1 MMHTSFIKKAT
12 VFGLALAS
20 TSLFAEAT
28 YSPHKYQQNDWFA
41 EFGGNTAMYVN
52 PAGISETD
60 QFELSFGFFSSISG
74 EASQEYV
81 SFTYPIDY
89 KHTWG
94 FSFFENGASID
105 GGQDYVENAFMLGYA
120 YNLIQCIA
128 LGIDISVLQ
137 INQFDEN
144 KHISLGADVGL
155 NWNPIANSKFGYLLV
170 GVALQNVVQ
179 PGISTEE
186 GSSSYS
192 FVAPGFFGGD
202 RDDAYNIPS
211 NLNFSLFYRGLNR
224 ALEAKVEL
232 SLIDV
237 FHSDKEGGDGMN
249 LEESFTV
256 TYFLSPHLGV
266 RLRFTKEGYPVAGAT
281 VNVKDVSLFRY
292 LALDLEM
299 SHDDLYA
306 KKNRGFIWAVKLTS
320 RFGDTR
326 EEKIGEERY
335 RRLKIEPENDY
346 RAAMRL
352 YLNRQFLEAAY
363 AFGKVQTK
371 YPAFHLVDQAAFYKA
386 KSFENLR
393 MHKAAKAVY
402 EDAIKRYPQSDQR
415 AKYHFQ
421 LMNIDYKEGKYI
433 DAMAKYQ
440 NIAQKFGE
448 SDVKADAD
456 YVAGQIK
463 FEQGLYQEAVDLLAA
478 ILPGNAN
485 YFYARYTMGIAY
497 SRMGKWDEAENCFR
511 DITEQPVSNQSE
523 RDLQDAA
530 KVKLGHIYFSGEKPD
545 IAQAAQMY
553 GQVQAGSPVY
563 DEAMLGIAW
572 SFLKVNKPNEAMKP
586 AQWIISNLPESFLVS
601 EAYLVIGYCHFMKKD
616 YNNAAKA
623 LEQAEKRT
631 EQPVVTVAARD
642 SARQAYD
649 AMQDEFDSVQVK
661 ALDLA
666 RQLPTPRVEKKR
678 EALRPSFDKANK
690 TIEDYAAFTQKSIQ
704 SDRFESNRKR
714 ILDDAGF
721 TLATVKT
728 KMSQGGASSEAAQEL
743 ESLEDDLEMGG
754 DDMGG
759 SSDAGSSSEAPAPA
773 GGDESAGGSSDELGD
788 DLGDDF

>member
-1 MMHTSFIKKAT
+1 MHTSFIKKAA

-41 EFGGNTAMYVN
+41 EFGGNTSMYVN
-52 PAGISETD
+52 PAGISETE
-60 QFELSFGFFSSISG
+60 QLEFSAAFFSSISG

-81 SFTYPIDY
+81 SLTFPMDY
-89 KHTWG
+89 KHTLG

-105 GGQDYVENAFMLGYA
+105 DGPSYGEYAFMFGYA
-120 YNLIQCIA
+120 YNLMQFLA
-128 LGIDISVLQ
+128 LGVDISVLY
-137 INQFDEN
+137 INQFDEV
-144 KHISLGADVGL
+144 KQLTLGADVGVR
-155 NWNPIANSKFGYLLV
+155 WNPLASSKYGYLLV
-170 GVALQNVVQ
+170 GVALQNALQ
-179 PGISTEE
+179 PAVSTSAEE
-186 GSSSYS
+186 DGMK
-192 FVAPGFFGGD
+192 FVLFTED
-202 RDDAYNIPS
+202 EAYKIPS
-211 NLNFSLFYRGLNR
+211 NLNISFFYRGLNR

-232 SLIDV
+232 SIIDV
-237 FHSDKEGGDGMN
+237 MHESSEGGDGMN
-249 LEESFTV
+249 LEQSFTL
-256 TYFLSPHLGV
+256 TYYLSPHLGV
-266 RLRFTKEGYPVAGAT
+266 RARFTKECYPVVGAT
-281 VNVKDVSLFRY
+281 VNVKDVSIFRY

-299 SHDDLYA
+299 SHDDLWE

-421 LMNIDYKEGKYI
+421 LMNIDYKEGKYTE
-433 DAMAKYQ
+433 AMAKYQ

-463 FEQGLYQEAVDLLAA
+463 FEQGLCQEAVDLLAA

-616 YNNAAKA
+616 YSNAAKA

-728 KMSQGGASSEAAQEL
+728 KMSQGSASSEAAQEL
-743 ESLEDDLEMGG
+743 ESLEDDLDVGG

>member
-1 MMHTSFIKKAT
+1 MLRTSFIKTSAL
-12 VFGLALAS
+12 GLAVAS

-28 YSPHKYQQNDWFA
+28 YTPNKYQQNDWFA

-60 QFELSFGFFSSISG
+60 QLEFSAAFFSTISG

-81 SFTYPIDY
+81 SLTYPIDY
-89 KHTWG
+89 KHTLG
-94 FSFFENGASID
+94 FSLFENGASIE
-105 GGQDYVENAFMLGYA
+105 GGESYGEIAAQFGYA
-120 YNLIQCIA
+120 YRLFHLLSLGVNL
-128 LGIDISVLQ
+128 DVLY
-137 INQFDEN
+137 INQFDEL
-144 KHISLGADVGL
+144 KQLTVGADVGL
-155 NWNPIANSKFGYLLV
+155 SWNPLASSKYGYLLI
-170 GVALQNVVQ
+170 GVAVQNLLAPAVSEAD
-179 PGISTEE
+179 GD
-186 GSSSYS
+186 GSFK
-192 FVAPGFFGGD
+192 FVLMGAA
-202 RDDAYNIPS
+202 DAYKIPT
-211 NLNFSLFYRGLNR
+211 NLNVSFFYRGFNR
-224 ALEAKVEL
+224 LLEMKAEF
-232 SLIDV
+232 SLIDII
-237 FHSDKEGGDGMN
+237 HDSDEGGKGAN
-249 LEESFTV
+249 LEMSFTL
-256 TYFLSPHLGV
+256 TYYLSSHLGV
-266 RLRFTKEGYPVAGAT
+266 RARFTKEGYPVIGAT
-281 VNVKDVSLFRY
+281 VNVKDVSIFRY

-299 SHDDLYA
+299 SHDDLWA
-306 KKNRGFIWAVKLTS
+306 KKNRGFVWAVKLTS

-393 MHKAAKAVY
+393 MHKAAKSVY

-421 LMNIDYKEGKYI
+421 LMNIDYKEGKYTE
-433 DAMAKYQ
+433 AMTKYQ

-463 FEQGLYQEAVDLLAA
+463 FEQGLYQECVDLLAS

-485 YFYARYTMGIAY
+485 YFYARYTMGIAN
-497 SRMGKWDEAENCFR
+497 SRMGKFDEAENCFR

-530 KVKLGHIYFSGEKPD
+530 RVKLGHLFFSGEKPD
-545 IAQAAQMY
+545 IAAAAQMY
-553 GQVQAGSPVY
+553 GQVQKESPVF

-572 SFLKVNKPNEAMKP
+572 SFLKVNKPDEAIKP
-586 AQWIISNLPESFLVS
+586 AKWIISNLPESFLVS
-601 EAYLVIGYCHFMKKD
+601 EAYLVIGYCHFMKKNYQD
-616 YNNAAKA
+616 A
-623 LEQAEKRT
+623 LEALTQAEKRT
-631 EQPVVTVAARD
+631 EQPIVSVAARD

-649 AMQDEFDSVQVK
+649 AMQSQFDSVQVL

-666 RQLPTPRVEKKR
+666 RQLPTPRVESKR
-678 EALRPSFDKANK
+678 EALRPTFNKANQA
-690 TIEDYAAFTQKSIQ
+690 IEDYASFMQRSIQ

-721 TLATVKT
+721 TKATLLS
-728 KMSQGGASSEAAQEL
+728 KMGGAGGGTSKNSGASEMP
-743 ESLEDDLEMGG
+743 SLEDDL
-754 DDMGG
+754 
-759 SSDAGSSSEAPAPA
+759 
-773 GGDESAGGSSDELGD
+773 
-788 DLGDDF
+788 

>member
-1 MMHTSFIKKAT
+1 MMHTSFIKKAA

-41 EFGGNTAMYVN
+41 EFGGNTSMYVN
-52 PAGISETD
+52 PAGISETE
-60 QFELSFGFFSSISG
+60 QLEFSAAFFSSISG

-81 SFTYPIDY
+81 SLTFPMDY
-89 KHTWG
+89 KHTLG

-105 GGQDYVENAFMLGYA
+105 DGPSYGEYAFMFGYA
-120 YNLIQCIA
+120 YNLMQFLA
-128 LGIDISVLQ
+128 LGVDISVLY
-137 INQFDEN
+137 INQFDEV
-144 KHISLGADVGL
+144 KQLTLGADVGVS
-155 NWNPIANSKFGYLLV
+155 WNPLASSKYGYLLV
-170 GVALQNVVQ
+170 GVALQNALQ
-179 PGISTEE
+179 PAVSTSAEE
-186 GSSSYS
+186 DGMK
-192 FVAPGFFGGD
+192 FVLFTED
-202 RDDAYNIPS
+202 EAYKIPS
-211 NLNFSLFYRGLNR
+211 NLNISFFYRGLNR

-232 SLIDV
+232 SIIDV
-237 FHSDKEGGDGMN
+237 MHESSEGGDGMN
-249 LEESFTV
+249 LEQSFTL
-256 TYFLSPHLGV
+256 TYYLSPHLGV
-266 RLRFTKEGYPVAGAT
+266 RARFTKECYPVVGAT
-281 VNVKDVSLFRY
+281 VNVKDVSIFRY

-299 SHDDLYA
+299 SHDDLWE

-421 LMNIDYKEGKYI
+421 LMNIDYKEGKYTE
-433 DAMAKYQ
+433 AMAKYQ

-463 FEQGLYQEAVDLLAA
+463 FEQGLYQESVDLLAA

-497 SRMGKWDEAENCFR
+497 SRMGKFDEAENCFR

-530 KVKLGHIYFSGEKPD
+530 RVKLGHIYFSGEKPD
-545 IAQAAQMY
+545 IAAAAQMY
-553 GQVQAGSPVY
+553 GQVEAGSPVY

-572 SFLKVNKPNEAMKP
+572 SFLKVNKPDEAMKP
-586 AQWIISNLPESFLVS
+586 AQWIIKNLPESFLVS

-616 YNNAAKA
+616 YNGAAKA

-649 AMQDEFDSVQVK
+649 AMQDEFDSVQVQ

-666 RQLPTPRVEKKR
+666 RQLPTPRVESKR
-678 EALRPSFDKANK
+678 EALRPSFDKANQS
-690 TIEDYAAFTQKSIQ
+690 IEDYAAFTQKSIQ

-714 ILDDAGF
+714 ILEDAGF

-728 KMSQGGASSEAAQEL
+728 KMSQGAASTEAAQEL
-743 ESLEDDLEMGG
+743 EELEDLE
-754 DDMGG
+754 
-759 SSDAGSSSEAPAPA
+759 
-773 GGDESAGGSSDELGD
+773 
-788 DLGDDF
+788 

>member
-1 MMHTSFIKKAT
+1 MHTSFIKTSVLGLT
-12 VFGLALAS
+12 VAAS
-20 TSLFAEAT
+20 SLFADAT

-52 PAGISETD
+52 PASIAETE
-60 QFELSFGFFSSISG
+60 QLEFSAAFFSSISG

-81 SFTYPIDY
+81 SLTFPMDY
-89 KHTWG
+89 KHTLG

-105 GGQDYVENAFMLGYA
+105 GGKSYGEYAFMFGYA
-120 YNLIQCIA
+120 YNLFQLIS
-128 LGIDISVLQ
+128 LGVDISVLY
-137 INQFDEN
+137 INQFDDV
-144 KHISLGADVGL
+144 KQVTFGSDIGIS
-155 NWNPIANSKFGYLLV
+155 WNPLASSKLGYLLV
-170 GVALQNVVQ
+170 GVALQNVLQ
-179 PGISTEE
+179 PAIATS
-186 GSSSYS
+186 
-192 FVAPGFFGGD
+192 
-202 RDDAYNIPS
+202 DDAPAVVLFTESEAYKIPA

-224 ALEAKVEL
+224 SLEAKIEA
-232 SLIDV
+232 SFIDIM
-237 FHSDKEGGDGMN
+237 HDDEEGGEGFN
-249 LEESFTV
+249 LETSFTL
-256 TYFLSPHLGV
+256 TYYLSPHLGV
-266 RLRFTKEGYPVAGAT
+266 RGRFTKEGYFVAGAT
-281 VNVKDVSLFRY
+281 VNVKDVSIFRY
-292 LALDLEM
+292 LQLDLEM

-306 KKNRGFIWAVKLTS
+306 KKNRGFIWAVKITS

-393 MHKAAKAVY
+393 MHKAAKSVY
-402 EDAIKRYPQSDQR
+402 EDAIKRYPQSDQK

-421 LMNIDYKEGKYI
+421 LMNIDYKEGKYTE
-433 DAMAKYQ
+433 AMSKYQ

-463 FEQGLYQEAVDLLAA
+463 FEQGLYQESVDLLAA

-497 SRMGKWDEAENCFR
+497 SRLGKFEEAENCFR
-511 DITEQPVSNQSE
+511 DITEQQYSNQSE
-523 RDLQDAA
+523 QDLQDAA
-530 KVKLGHIYFSGEKPD
+530 RVKLGHLYFSGEKAD
-545 IAQAAQMY
+545 IAAAAQMY

-572 SFLKVNKPNEAMKP
+572 SFLKVNKPDEAMKP

-601 EAYLVIGYCHFMKKD
+601 EAYLVQGYCYFMKKD
-616 YNNAAKA
+616 YQNAAKS
-623 LEQAEKRT
+623 LEQAEAKT
-631 EQPVVTVAARD
+631 EKPAVSVAARD

-649 AMQDEFDSVQVK
+649 AMQSEFDSVQVQ

-666 RQLPTPRVEKKR
+666 RQLPTPRVESKR
-678 EALRPSFDKANK
+678 EALRPTFDKANQA
-690 TIEDYAAFTQKSIQ
+690 IEDYAAFTQRAIQ

-714 ILDDAGF
+714 ILEDAGF

-728 KMSQGGASSEAAQEL
+728 KMGQGSTSSEAAQEL
-743 ESLEDDLEMGG
+743 EELEDLE
-754 DDMGG
+754 
-759 SSDAGSSSEAPAPA
+759 
-773 GGDESAGGSSDELGD
+773 
-788 DLGDDF
+788 

>member
-1 MMHTSFIKKAT
+1 MHTSFIKKAT

>member
-1 MMHTSFIKKAT
+1 MHTSFIKTSVLGLT
-12 VFGLALAS
+12 VAAS
-20 TSLFAEAT
+20 SLFADAT

-52 PAGISETD
+52 PASIAETE
-60 QFELSFGFFSSISG
+60 QLEFSAAFFSSNSG

-81 SFTYPIDY
+81 SLTFPMDY
-89 KHTWG
+89 KHTLG

-105 GGQDYVENAFMLGYA
+105 GGKSYGEYAFMFGYA
-120 YNLIQCIA
+120 YNLFQLIS
-128 LGIDISVLQ
+128 LGVDISVLY
-137 INQFDEN
+137 INQFDDV
-144 KHISLGADVGL
+144 KQVTFGSDIGIS
-155 NWNPIANSKFGYLLV
+155 WNPLASSKLGYLLV
-170 GVALQNVVQ
+170 GVALQNVLQ
-179 PGISTEE
+179 PAIATS
-186 GSSSYS
+186 
-192 FVAPGFFGGD
+192 
-202 RDDAYNIPS
+202 DDAPAVVLFTESEAYKIPA

-224 ALEAKVEL
+224 SLEAKIEA
-232 SLIDV
+232 SFIDIM
-237 FHSDKEGGDGMN
+237 HDDEEGGEGFN
-249 LEESFTV
+249 LETSFTL
-256 TYFLSPHLGV
+256 TYYLSPHLGV
-266 RLRFTKEGYPVAGAT
+266 RGRFTKEGYFVAGAT
-281 VNVKDVSLFRY
+281 VNVKDVSIFRY
-292 LALDLEM
+292 LQLDLEM

-306 KKNRGFIWAVKLTS
+306 KKNRGFIWAVKITS

-393 MHKAAKAVY
+393 MHKAAKSVY
-402 EDAIKRYPQSDQR
+402 EDAIKRYPQSDQK

-421 LMNIDYKEGKYI
+421 LMNIDYKEGKYTE
-433 DAMAKYQ
+433 AMSKYQ

-463 FEQGLYQEAVDLLAA
+463 FEQGLYQESVDLLAA

-497 SRMGKWDEAENCFR
+497 SRLGKFEEAENCFR
-511 DITEQPVSNQSE
+511 DITEQQYSNQSE
-523 RDLQDAA
+523 QDLQDAA
-530 KVKLGHIYFSGEKPD
+530 RVKLGHLYFSGEKAD
-545 IAQAAQMY
+545 IAAAAQMY
-553 GQVQAGSPVY
+553 GQVQPGSPVY

-572 SFLKVNKPNEAMKP
+572 SFLKVNKPDEAMKP
-586 AQWIISNLPESFLVS
+586 AKWIISNLPESFLVS
-601 EAYLVIGYCHFMKKD
+601 EAYLVQGYCYFMKKD
-616 YNNAAKA
+616 YQNAAKS
-623 LEQAEKRT
+623 LEQAEAKT
-631 EQPVVTVAARD
+631 EKPAVSVAARD

-649 AMQDEFDSVQVK
+649 AMQSEFDSVQVQ

-666 RQLPTPRVEKKR
+666 RQLPTPRVESKR
-678 EALRPSFDKANK
+678 EALRPTFDKANQA
-690 TIEDYAAFTQKSIQ
+690 IEDYAAFTQRAIQ

-714 ILDDAGF
+714 ILEDAGF

-728 KMSQGGASSEAAQEL
+728 KMGQGSTSSEAAQEL
-743 ESLEDDLEMGG
+743 EELEDLE
-754 DDMGG
+754 
-759 SSDAGSSSEAPAPA
+759 
-773 GGDESAGGSSDELGD
+773 
-788 DLGDDF
+788 

>member
-1 MMHTSFIKKAT
+1 MLRTSFIKTSAL
-12 VFGLALAS
+12 GLAVAS

-28 YSPHKYQQNDWFA
+28 YTPNKYQQNDWFA
-41 EFGGNTAMYVN
+41 EFGGNTSMYVN

-60 QFELSFGFFSSISG
+60 QLEFSAAFFSTISG

-81 SFTYPIDY
+81 SLTYPIDY
-89 KHTWG
+89 KHTLG
-94 FSFFENGASID
+94 FSLFENGASIE
-105 GGQDYVENAFMLGYA
+105 GGESYSEIATLIGYS
-120 YNLIQCIA
+120 YRLMHFLS
-128 LGIDISVLQ
+128 LGIDLSVLY
-137 INQFDEN
+137 INQFDEL
-144 KHISLGADVGL
+144 KQLTVGADVGL
-155 NWNPIANSKFGYLLV
+155 SWNPLASSKYGYLLI
-170 GVALQNVVQ
+170 GVAVQNLLA
-179 PGISTEE
+179 PAISEADGD
-186 GSSSYS
+186 GSFK
-192 FVAPGFFGGD
+192 FVFMGAN
-202 RDDAYNIPS
+202 DAYKIPT
-211 NLNFSLFYRGLNR
+211 NLNLSLFYRGFNR
-224 ALEAKVEL
+224 LLEFKAEL
-232 SLIDV
+232 SVIDLIHD
-237 FHSDKEGGDGMN
+237 SDEGGKGAN
-249 LEESFTV
+249 LEMSFSL
-256 TYFLSPHLGV
+256 TYYLSSHLGV
-266 RLRFTKEGYPVAGAT
+266 RGRFTKEGYPVIGAT
-281 VNVKDVSLFRY
+281 VNVKDVSIFRY

-299 SHDDLYA
+299 SHDDLWA
-306 KKNRGFIWAVKLTS
+306 KKNRGFVWAVKLTS

-393 MHKAAKAVY
+393 MHKAAKSVY

-421 LMNIDYKEGKYI
+421 LMNIDYKEGKYTE
-433 DAMAKYQ
+433 AMAKYQ

-463 FEQGLYQEAVDLLAA
+463 FEQGLYQEAVDLLAS

-485 YFYARYTMGIAY
+485 YFYARYTMGIAN
-497 SRMGKWDEAENCFR
+497 SRMSKFDEAENCFR

-530 KVKLGHIYFSGEKPD
+530 RVKLGHLFFSGDKPD
-545 IAQAAQMY
+545 IAAAAQMY
-553 GQVQAGSPVY
+553 GQVQKDSPVY

-572 SFLKVNKPNEAMKP
+572 SFLKVNKPDQAIKP

-601 EAYLVIGYCHFMKKD
+601 EAYLVIGYCYFMKKD
-616 YNNAAKA
+616 YQNA
-623 LEQAEKRT
+623 LEALTQAETRT
-631 EQPVVTVAARD
+631 EKPIVSVAARD

-649 AMQDEFDSVQVK
+649 SMQGQFDSVQVI

-666 RQLPTPRVEKKR
+666 RQLPTPRVESKR
-678 EALRPSFDKANK
+678 EALRPTFNKANQA
-690 TIEDYAAFTQKSIQ
+690 IEDYAKFIQKSIQ
-704 SDRFESNRKR
+704 SDRFEANRKR
-714 ILDDAGF
+714 ILEDAGF
-721 TLATVKT
+721 TKATLLS
-728 KMSQGGASSEAAQEL
+728 KMGGAGGGQKPDL
-743 ESLEDDLEMGG
+743 PDTGLEDDL
-754 DDMGG
+754 
-759 SSDAGSSSEAPAPA
+759 
-773 GGDESAGGSSDELGD
+773 
-788 DLGDDF
+788 

>member
-1 MMHTSFIKKAT
+1 MHTSFIKTSVLGLT
-12 VFGLALAS
+12 VAAS
-20 TSLFAEAT
+20 SLFADAT

-52 PAGISETD
+52 PASIAETD
-60 QFELSFGFFSSISG
+60 QLEFSAAFFSSISG

-81 SFTYPIDY
+81 SLTFPMDY
-89 KHTWG
+89 KHTLG

-105 GGQDYVENAFMLGYA
+105 GGKSYGEYAFLFGYA
-120 YNLIQCIA
+120 YNLFQLVS
-128 LGIDISVLQ
+128 LGVDISVLY
-137 INQFDEN
+137 INQFDDV
-144 KHISLGADVGL
+144 KQVTFGSDIGIS
-155 NWNPIANSKFGYLLV
+155 WNPLASSKLGYLLV
-170 GVALQNVVQ
+170 GVALQNVLQ
-179 PGISTEE
+179 PA
-186 GSSSYS
+186 
-192 FVAPGFFGGD
+192 VATS
-202 RDDAYNIPS
+202 DDAPVVVLFTESEAYKIPA

-224 ALEAKVEL
+224 SLEAKIEA
-232 SLIDV
+232 SLIDIM
-237 FHSDKEGGDGMN
+237 HDDAEGGEGFN
-249 LEESFTV
+249 LETSFTL
-256 TYFLSPHLGV
+256 TYYLSPHLGV
-266 RLRFTKEGYPVAGAT
+266 RGRFTKEGYFVAGAT
-281 VNVKDVSLFRY
+281 VNVKDVSIFRY
-292 LALDLEM
+292 LQLDLEM

-306 KKNRGFIWAVKLTS
+306 KKNRGFIWAVKITS

-402 EDAIKRYPQSDQR
+402 EDAIKRYPQSDQK

-421 LMNIDYKEGKYI
+421 LMNIDYKEGKYTE
-433 DAMAKYQ
+433 AMSKYQ

-463 FEQGLYQEAVDLLAA
+463 FEQGLYQESVDLLAA

-497 SRMGKWDEAENCFR
+497 SRLGKFEEAENCFR
-511 DITEQPVSNQSE
+511 DITEQQYSNQSE
-523 RDLQDAA
+523 QDLQDAA
-530 KVKLGHIYFSGEKPD
+530 RVKLGHLYFSGEKAD
-545 IAQAAQMY
+545 IAAAAQMY
-553 GQVQAGSPVY
+553 GQVQPGSPVY

-572 SFLKVNKPNEAMKP
+572 SFLKVNKPDDAMKP
-586 AQWIISNLPESFLVS
+586 AKWIISNLPESFLVS
-601 EAYLVIGYCHFMKKD
+601 EAYLVQGYCYFMKKD
-616 YNNAAKA
+616 YKNAAA
-623 LEQAEKRT
+623 SLEQAEKKT
-631 EQPVVTVAARD
+631 EKPAVSVAARD

-649 AMQDEFDSVQVK
+649 AMQDEFDSVQIK

-666 RQLPTPRVEKKR
+666 RQLPTPRVESKR
-678 EALRPSFDKANK
+678 EALRPTFDKANQA
-690 TIEDYAAFTQKSIQ
+690 IEDYAAFTQRAIQ

-714 ILDDAGF
+714 ILEDAGF

-728 KMSQGGASSEAAQEL
+728 KMGQGAASSEAAQEL
-743 ESLEDDLEMGG
+743 DDLE
-754 DDMGG
+754 
-759 SSDAGSSSEAPAPA
+759 
-773 GGDESAGGSSDELGD
+773 
-788 DLGDDF
+788 DLE

>member
-1 MMHTSFIKKAT
+1 MLRTSFIKTSAL
-12 VFGLALAS
+12 GLAVAS

-28 YSPHKYQQNDWFA
+28 YTPNKYQQNDWFA

-60 QFELSFGFFSSISG
+60 QLEFSAAFFSTISG

-81 SFTYPIDY
+81 SLTYPIDY
-89 KHTWG
+89 KHTLG
-94 FSFFENGASID
+94 FSLFENGASIE
-105 GGQDYVENAFMLGYA
+105 GGESYGEIAAQFGYA
-120 YNLIQCIA
+120 YRLFHLLSLGVNL
-128 LGIDISVLQ
+128 DVLY
-137 INQFDEN
+137 INQFDEL
-144 KHISLGADVGL
+144 KQLTVGADVGL
-155 NWNPIANSKFGYLLV
+155 SWNPLASSKYGYLLI
-170 GVALQNVVQ
+170 GVAVQNLLAPAVSEAD
-179 PGISTEE
+179 GD
-186 GSSSYS
+186 GSFK
-192 FVAPGFFGGD
+192 FVLMGAA
-202 RDDAYNIPS
+202 DAYKIPT
-211 NLNFSLFYRGLNR
+211 NLNVSLFYRGFNR
-224 ALEAKVEL
+224 LLEMKAEF
-232 SLIDV
+232 SLIDII
-237 FHSDKEGGDGMN
+237 HDSDEGGKGAN
-249 LEESFTV
+249 LEMSFTL
-256 TYFLSPHLGV
+256 TYYLSSHLGV
-266 RLRFTKEGYPVAGAT
+266 RARFTKEGYPVIGAT
-281 VNVKDVSLFRY
+281 VNVKDVSIFRY

-299 SHDDLYA
+299 SHDDLWA
-306 KKNRGFIWAVKLTS
+306 KKNRGFVWAVKLTS

-393 MHKAAKAVY
+393 MHKAAKSVY

-421 LMNIDYKEGKYI
+421 LMNIDYKEGKYTE
-433 DAMAKYQ
+433 AMTKYQ

-463 FEQGLYQEAVDLLAA
+463 FEQGLYQECVDLLAS

-485 YFYARYTMGIAY
+485 YFYARYTMGIAN
-497 SRMGKWDEAENCFR
+497 SRMGKFDEAENCFR

-530 KVKLGHIYFSGEKPD
+530 RVKLGHLFFSGEKPD
-545 IAQAAQMY
+545 IAAAAQMY
-553 GQVQAGSPVY
+553 GQVQKESPVF

-572 SFLKVNKPNEAMKP
+572 SFLKVNKPDEAIKP
-586 AQWIISNLPESFLVS
+586 AKWIIDNLPESFLVS
-601 EAYLVIGYCHFMKKD
+601 EAYLVIGYCHFMKKNYQD
-616 YNNAAKA
+616 A
-623 LEQAEKRT
+623 LEALTQAEKRT
-631 EQPVVTVAARD
+631 EQPIVSVAARD

-649 AMQDEFDSVQVK
+649 AMQSQFDSVQVI

-666 RQLPTPRVEKKR
+666 RQLPTPRVESKR
-678 EALRPSFDKANK
+678 EALRPTFNKANQA
-690 TIEDYAAFTQKSIQ
+690 IEDYASFMQRSIQ

-721 TLATVKT
+721 TKATLLS
-728 KMSQGGASSEAAQEL
+728 KMGGAGGGTSKNSGASEMP
-743 ESLEDDLEMGG
+743 SLEDDL
-754 DDMGG
+754 
-759 SSDAGSSSEAPAPA
+759 
-773 GGDESAGGSSDELGD
+773 
-788 DLGDDF
+788 

>member
-1 MMHTSFIKKAT
+1 MLRTSFIKT
-12 VFGLALAS
+12 SVFGLAVAS

-28 YSPHKYQQNDWFA
+28 YTPNKYQQNDWFA
-41 EFGGNTAMYVN
+41 EFGGNTSMYVN

-60 QFELSFGFFSSISG
+60 QLEFSAAFFSTISG

-81 SFTYPIDY
+81 SLTYPMDY
-89 KHTWG
+89 KHTLG
-94 FSFFENGASID
+94 FSLFENGASIE
-105 GGQDYVENAFMLGYA
+105 GGQSYSEIAAMFGYSYRLFHLLSLGVD
-120 YNLIQCIA
+120 L
-128 LGIDISVLQ
+128 SVLY
-137 INQFDEN
+137 INQFDEV
-144 KHISLGADVGL
+144 KQLTVGADVGFS
-155 NWNPIANSKFGYLLV
+155 WNPLASSKYGYLLI
-170 GVALQNVVQ
+170 GVAVQNLLAPAVSEAEATD
-179 PGISTEE
+179 GMK
-186 GSSSYS
+186 
-192 FVAPGFFGGD
+192 FVFMGAA
-202 RDDAYNIPS
+202 DAYQIPT
-211 NLNFSLFYRGLNR
+211 NLNVSLFYRGFNR
-224 ALEAKVEL
+224 LLEFKAEL
-232 SLIDV
+232 SVIDII
-237 FHSDKEGGDGMN
+237 HDSDEGGKGAN
-249 LEESFTV
+249 LEMSFSL
-256 TYFLSPHLGV
+256 TYYLSSHLGV
-266 RLRFTKEGYPVAGAT
+266 RARFTKEGYPVIGAT
-281 VNVKDVSLFRY
+281 VNVKDVSIFRY

-299 SHDDLYA
+299 SHDDLWA
-306 KKNRGFIWAVKLTS
+306 KKNRGFVWAVKLTS

-393 MHKAAKAVY
+393 MHKAAKSVY

-421 LMNIDYKEGKYI
+421 LMNIDYKEGKYTE
-433 DAMAKYQ
+433 AMNKYQ

-463 FEQGLYQEAVDLLAA
+463 FEQGLYQESVDLLAS

-485 YFYARYTMGIAY
+485 YFYARYTMGIAN
-497 SRMGKWDEAENCFR
+497 SRMGKFDEAENCFR

-530 KVKLGHIYFSGEKPD
+530 RVKLGHLFFSGDKPD
-545 IAQAAQMY
+545 IAAAAQMY
-553 GQVQAGSPVY
+553 GQVQKESPVF

-572 SFLKVNKPNEAMKP
+572 SFLKVNKPDEAIKP
-586 AQWIISNLPESFLVS
+586 AKWIISNLPESFLVS
-601 EAYLVIGYCHFMKKD
+601 EAYLVIGYCHFMKKNYQD
-616 YNNAAKA
+616 A
-623 LEQAEKRT
+623 LEALTQAEKRT
-631 EQPVVTVAARD
+631 EQPIVSVASRD

-649 AMQDEFDSVQVK
+649 AMQSQFDSVQVL

-666 RQLPTPRVEKKR
+666 RQLPTPRVESKR
-678 EALRPSFDKANK
+678 EALRPTFNKANQA
-690 TIEDYAAFTQKSIQ
+690 IEDYASFMQRSIQ

-721 TLATVKT
+721 TKATLLS
-728 KMSQGGASSEAAQEL
+728 KMGGAGGGASKSGASEMP
-743 ESLEDDLEMGG
+743 SLEDDL
-754 DDMGG
+754 
-759 SSDAGSSSEAPAPA
+759 
-773 GGDESAGGSSDELGD
+773 
-788 DLGDDF
+788 

>member
-1 MMHTSFIKKAT
+1 MLRTSFIKTSAL
-12 VFGLALAS
+12 GLAVAS

-28 YSPHKYQQNDWFA
+28 YTPNKYQQNDWFA

-60 QFELSFGFFSSISG
+60 QLEFSAAFFSTISG

-81 SFTYPIDY
+81 SLTYPIDY
-89 KHTWG
+89 KHTLG
-94 FSFFENGASID
+94 FSLFENGASIE
-105 GGQDYVENAFMLGYA
+105 GGESYGEIAAQFGYA
-120 YNLIQCIA
+120 YRLFHLLSLGVNL
-128 LGIDISVLQ
+128 DVLY
-137 INQFDEN
+137 INQFDEL
-144 KHISLGADVGL
+144 KQLTVGADVGL
-155 NWNPIANSKFGYLLV
+155 SWNPLASSKYGYLLI
-170 GVALQNVVQ
+170 GVAVQNLLAPAVSEAD
-179 PGISTEE
+179 GD
-186 GSSSYS
+186 GSFK
-192 FVAPGFFGGD
+192 FVLMGAA
-202 RDDAYNIPS
+202 DAYKIPT
-211 NLNFSLFYRGLNR
+211 NLNVSFFYRGFNR
-224 ALEAKVEL
+224 LLEMKAEF
-232 SLIDV
+232 SLIDII
-237 FHSDKEGGDGMN
+237 HDSNEGGKGAN
-249 LEESFTV
+249 LEMSFTL
-256 TYFLSPHLGV
+256 TYYLSSHLGV
-266 RLRFTKEGYPVAGAT
+266 RARFTKEGYPVIGAT
-281 VNVKDVSLFRY
+281 VNVKDVSIFRY

-299 SHDDLYA
+299 SHDDLWA
-306 KKNRGFIWAVKLTS
+306 KKNRGFVWAVKLTS

-393 MHKAAKAVY
+393 MHKAAKSVY

-421 LMNIDYKEGKYI
+421 LMNIDYKEGKYTE
-433 DAMAKYQ
+433 AMTKYQ

-463 FEQGLYQEAVDLLAA
+463 FEQGLYQECVDLLAS

-485 YFYARYTMGIAY
+485 YFYARYTMGIAN
-497 SRMGKWDEAENCFR
+497 SRMGKFDEAENCFR

-530 KVKLGHIYFSGEKPD
+530 RVKLGHLFFSGEKPD
-545 IAQAAQMY
+545 IAAAAQMY
-553 GQVQAGSPVY
+553 GQVQKESPVF

-572 SFLKVNKPNEAMKP
+572 SFLKVNKPDEAIKP
-586 AQWIISNLPESFLVS
+586 AKWIISNLPESFLVS
-601 EAYLVIGYCHFMKKD
+601 EAYLVIGYCHFMKKNYQD
-616 YNNAAKA
+616 A
-623 LEQAEKRT
+623 LEALTQAEKRT
-631 EQPVVTVAARD
+631 EQPIVSVAARD

-649 AMQDEFDSVQVK
+649 AMQSQFDSVQVI

-666 RQLPTPRVEKKR
+666 RQLPTPRVESKR
-678 EALRPSFDKANK
+678 EALRPTFNKANQA
-690 TIEDYAAFTQKSIQ
+690 IEDYASFMQRSIQ

-721 TLATVKT
+721 TKATLLS
-728 KMSQGGASSEAAQEL
+728 KMGGAGGGSSKNSGASEMP
-743 ESLEDDLEMGG
+743 SLEDDL
-754 DDMGG
+754 
-759 SSDAGSSSEAPAPA
+759 
-773 GGDESAGGSSDELGD
+773 
-788 DLGDDF
+788 

>member
-1 MMHTSFIKKAT
+1 MLRTSFIKTSAL
-12 VFGLALAS
+12 GLAVAS

-28 YSPHKYQQNDWFA
+28 YTPNKYQQNDWFA
-41 EFGGNTAMYVN
+41 EFGGNTSMYVN

-60 QFELSFGFFSSISG
+60 QLEFSAAFFSTISG

-81 SFTYPIDY
+81 SLTYPIDY

-94 FSFFENGASID
+94 FSLFENGASIE
-105 GGQDYVENAFMLGYA
+105 GGESYGEIAALFGYS
-120 YNLIQCIA
+120 YRLMHFLS
-128 LGIDISVLQ
+128 LGIDLSVLY
-137 INQFDEN
+137 INQFDEL
-144 KHISLGADVGL
+144 KQLTVGADVGFS
-155 NWNPIANSKFGYLLV
+155 WNPLASSKFGYLLI
-170 GVALQNVVQ
+170 GASLQNILAPAVSEAEGDGSFKFVFM
-179 PGISTEE
+179 TEKE
-186 GSSSYS
+186 
-192 FVAPGFFGGD
+192 
-202 RDDAYNIPS
+202 AYKIPT
-211 NLNFSLFYRGLNR
+211 NLNLSLFYRGFNR
-224 ALEAKVEL
+224 LLELKAEF
-232 SLIDV
+232 SIIDII
-237 FHSDKEGGDGMN
+237 HDADEGGKGAN
-249 LEESFTV
+249 LEMSFTL
-256 TYFLSPHLGV
+256 TYYLSSHLGV
-266 RLRFTKEGYPVAGAT
+266 RARFTKEGYPVIGAT
-281 VNVKDVSLFRY
+281 VNVKDVSIFRY

-299 SHDDLYA
+299 SHDDIYA
-306 KKNRGFIWAVKLTS
+306 KKNRGFVWAVKLTS

-393 MHKAAKAVY
+393 MHKAAKSVY

-421 LMNIDYKEGKYI
+421 LMNIDYKEGKYTE
-433 DAMAKYQ
+433 AMNKYQ
-440 NIAQKFGE
+440 SIAQKFGE

-463 FEQGLYQEAVDLLAA
+463 FEQGLYQEAVDLLAS

-485 YFYARYTMGIAY
+485 YFYARYTMGIAN
-497 SRMGKWDEAENCFR
+497 SRMGKFDEAENCFR

-530 KVKLGHIYFSGEKPD
+530 KVKLGHLFFSGEKPD
-545 IAQAAQMY
+545 IAAAAQMY
-553 GQVQAGSPVY
+553 GQVKKGSPVF

-572 SFLKVNKPNEAMKP
+572 SFLKVNKPDEAMKP
-586 AQWIISNLPESFLVS
+586 AKWIISNLPESFLVS
-601 EAYLVIGYCHFMKKD
+601 EAYLVVGYCHFMKKD
-616 YNNAAKA
+616 YKGAVEA
-623 LEQAEKRT
+623 LSEAEKRT
-631 EQPVVTVAARD
+631 NQPIVSVAARD

-649 AMQDEFDSVQVK
+649 AMQSQFDSVQVL

-666 RQLPTPRVEKKR
+666 RQLPTPRVESKR
-678 EALRPSFDKANK
+678 EALRPTFDKANQA
-690 TIEDYAAFTQKSIQ
+690 IEDYASFMQRSIQ

-728 KMSQGGASSEAAQEL
+728 KMGQGAGVSEEAKQQL
-743 ESLEDDLEMGG
+743 DQLEDLE
-754 DDMGG
+754 
-759 SSDAGSSSEAPAPA
+759 
-773 GGDESAGGSSDELGD
+773 
-788 DLGDDF
+788 

>member
-1 MMHTSFIKKAT
+1 MMRTSFIKTSA
-12 VFGLALAS
+12 FGLAVAS

-28 YSPHKYQQNDWFA
+28 YTPNKYQQNDWFA
-41 EFGGNTAMYVN
+41 EFGGNTSMYVN

-60 QFELSFGFFSSISG
+60 QLEFSAAFFSTISG

-81 SFTYPIDY
+81 SLTYPIDY
-89 KHTWG
+89 KHTLG
-94 FSFFENGASID
+94 FSLFENGASIE
-105 GGQDYVENAFMLGYA
+105 GGESYSEIAAQFGYA
-120 YNLIQCIA
+120 YRLFHLLS
-128 LGIDISVLQ
+128 LGVDLSVLY
-137 INQFDEN
+137 INQFDEL
-144 KHISLGADVGL
+144 KQLTVGADVGL
-155 NWNPIANSKFGYLLV
+155 SWNPLASSKYGYLLI
-170 GVALQNVVQ
+170 GVAVQNLLAPAVSEAD
-179 PGISTEE
+179 GD
-186 GSSSYS
+186 GSFK
-192 FVAPGFFGGD
+192 FVLMGA
-202 RDDAYNIPS
+202 DDAYKIPT
-211 NLNFSLFYRGLNR
+211 NLNISLFYRGFNR
-224 ALEAKVEL
+224 LLEFKAEL
-232 SLIDV
+232 SVIDLIHD
-237 FHSDKEGGDGMN
+237 SKEGGKGAN
-249 LEESFTV
+249 LEMSFSL
-256 TYFLSPHLGV
+256 TYYLSSHLGV
-266 RLRFTKEGYPVAGAT
+266 RGRFTKEGYPVIGAT
-281 VNVKDVSLFRY
+281 VNVKDVSIFRY

-299 SHDDLYA
+299 SHDDLWA
-306 KKNRGFIWAVKLTS
+306 KKNRGFVWAVKLTS

-393 MHKAAKAVY
+393 MHKAAKSIY

-421 LMNIDYKEGKYI
+421 LMNIDYKEGKFTE
-433 DAMAKYQ
+433 ALNKYQ

-463 FEQGLYQEAVDLLAA
+463 FEQNLYQEAVDLLAS

-485 YFYARYTMGIAY
+485 YFYARYTMGIAN
-497 SRMGKWDEAENCFR
+497 SRMKKYDEAENCFR

-530 KVKLGHIYFSGEKPD
+530 RVKLGHLFFSGEKPD
-545 IAQAAQMY
+545 IAAAAQMY
-553 GQVQAGSPVY
+553 GQVQKESPVF

-572 SFLKVNKPNEAMKP
+572 SFLKVNKPDEAIKP
-586 AQWIISNLPESFLVS
+586 AKWIISNLPESFLVS
-601 EAYLVIGYCHFMKKD
+601 EAYLVIGYCYYMKKD
-616 YNNAAKA
+616 YDNAIEA
-623 LEQAEKRT
+623 LTQAETRT
-631 EQPVVTVAARD
+631 EKPVVSGAARD

-649 AMQDEFDSVQVK
+649 AMQSQFDSVQVL

-666 RQLPTPRVEKKR
+666 RQLPTPRVESKR
-678 EALRPSFDKANK
+678 EALRPTFNKA
-690 TIEDYAAFTQKSIQ
+690 TQAIEDYASFMQKSIQ
-704 SDRFESNRKR
+704 SDRFEANRKR

-721 TLATVKT
+721 TKATIWSKIGRGSGSKKT
-728 KMSQGGASSEAAQEL
+728 DGGATDMPT
-743 ESLEDDLEMGG
+743 LEDDL
-754 DDMGG
+754 
-759 SSDAGSSSEAPAPA
+759 
-773 GGDESAGGSSDELGD
+773 
-788 DLGDDF
+788 

>member
-1 MMHTSFIKKAT
+1 MLRTSFIKTSAL
-12 VFGLALAS
+12 GLAVAS

-28 YSPHKYQQNDWFA
+28 YTPNKYQQNDWFA

-60 QFELSFGFFSSISG
+60 QLEFSAAFFSTISG

-81 SFTYPIDY
+81 SLTYPIDY
-89 KHTWG
+89 KHTLG
-94 FSFFENGASID
+94 FSLFENGASIE
-105 GGQDYVENAFMLGYA
+105 GGESYGEIAAQFGYA
-120 YNLIQCIA
+120 YRLFHLLSLGVNL
-128 LGIDISVLQ
+128 DVLY
-137 INQFDEN
+137 INQFDEL
-144 KHISLGADVGL
+144 KQLTVGADVGL
-155 NWNPIANSKFGYLLV
+155 SWNPLASSKYGYLLI
-170 GVALQNVVQ
+170 GVAVQNLLAPAVSEAD
-179 PGISTEE
+179 GD
-186 GSSSYS
+186 GSFK
-192 FVAPGFFGGD
+192 FVLMGAA
-202 RDDAYNIPS
+202 DAYKIPT
-211 NLNFSLFYRGLNR
+211 NLNVSFFYRGFNR
-224 ALEAKVEL
+224 LLEMKAEF
-232 SLIDV
+232 SLIDII
-237 FHSDKEGGDGMN
+237 HDSDEGGKGAN
-249 LEESFTV
+249 LEMSFTL
-256 TYFLSPHLGV
+256 TYYLSSHLGV
-266 RLRFTKEGYPVAGAT
+266 RARFTKEGYPVIGAT
-281 VNVKDVSLFRY
+281 VNVKDVSIFRY

-299 SHDDLYA
+299 SHDDLWA
-306 KKNRGFIWAVKLTS
+306 KKNRGFVWAVKLTS

-393 MHKAAKAVY
+393 MHKAAKSGY

-421 LMNIDYKEGKYI
+421 LMNIDYKEGKYTE
-433 DAMAKYQ
+433 AMTKYQ

-463 FEQGLYQEAVDLLAA
+463 FEQGLYQECVDLLAS

-485 YFYARYTMGIAY
+485 YFYARYTMGIAN
-497 SRMGKWDEAENCFR
+497 SRMGKFDEAENCFR

-530 KVKLGHIYFSGEKPD
+530 RVKLGHLFFSGEKPD
-545 IAQAAQMY
+545 IAAAAQMY
-553 GQVQAGSPVY
+553 GQVQKESPVF

-572 SFLKVNKPNEAMKP
+572 SFLKVNKPDEAIKP
-586 AQWIISNLPESFLVS
+586 AKWIISNLPESFLVS
-601 EAYLVIGYCHFMKKD
+601 EAYLVIGYCHFMKKNYQD
-616 YNNAAKA
+616 A
-623 LEQAEKRT
+623 LEALTQAEKRT
-631 EQPVVTVAARD
+631 EQPIVSVAARD

-649 AMQDEFDSVQVK
+649 AMQSQFDSVQVI

-666 RQLPTPRVEKKR
+666 RQLPTPRVESKR
-678 EALRPSFDKANK
+678 EALRPTFNKANQA
-690 TIEDYAAFTQKSIQ
+690 IEDYASFMQRSIQ

-721 TLATVKT
+721 TKATLLS
-728 KMSQGGASSEAAQEL
+728 KMGGAGGGSSKNSGASEMP
-743 ESLEDDLEMGG
+743 SLEDDL
-754 DDMGG
+754 
-759 SSDAGSSSEAPAPA
+759 
-773 GGDESAGGSSDELGD
+773 
-788 DLGDDF
+788 

>member
-1 MMHTSFIKKAT
+1 MMHTSFIKKAA

-41 EFGGNTAMYVN
+41 EFGGNTSMYVN
-52 PAGISETD
+52 PAGISETE
-60 QFELSFGFFSSISG
+60 QLEFSAAFFSSISG

-81 SFTYPIDY
+81 SLTFPMDY
-89 KHTWG
+89 KHTLG

-105 GGQDYVENAFMLGYA
+105 DGPSYGEYAFMFGYA
-120 YNLIQCIA
+120 YNLMQFLA
-128 LGIDISVLQ
+128 LGVDISVLY
-137 INQFDEN
+137 INQFDEV
-144 KHISLGADVGL
+144 KQLTLGADVGVS
-155 NWNPIANSKFGYLLV
+155 WNPLASSKYGYLLV
-170 GVALQNVVQ
+170 GVALQNALQ
-179 PGISTEE
+179 PAVSTSAEE
-186 GSSSYS
+186 DGMK
-192 FVAPGFFGGD
+192 FVLFTESE
-202 RDDAYNIPS
+202 AYKIPS
-211 NLNFSLFYRGLNR
+211 NLNISFFYRGLNR

-232 SLIDV
+232 SIIDV
-237 FHSDKEGGDGMN
+237 MHESSEGGDGMN
-249 LEESFTV
+249 LEQSFTL
-256 TYFLSPHLGV
+256 TYYLSPHLGV
-266 RLRFTKEGYPVAGAT
+266 RARFTKECYPVVGAT
-281 VNVKDVSLFRY
+281 VNVKDVSIFRY

-299 SHDDLYA
+299 SHDDLWE

-421 LMNIDYKEGKYI
+421 LMNIDYKEGKYTE
-433 DAMAKYQ
+433 AMAKYQ

-463 FEQGLYQEAVDLLAA
+463 FEQGLYQEAVDLLSA

-485 YFYARYTMGIAY
+485 YFYARYTMGIAN
-497 SRMGKWDEAENCFR
+497 SRMGKFDEAENCFR

-530 KVKLGHIYFSGEKPD
+530 KVKLGHLFFSGEKPD
-545 IAQAAQMY
+545 IAAAAQMY
-553 GQVQAGSPVY
+553 GQVQKGSPVF

-572 SFLKVNKPNEAMKP
+572 SFLKVNKPDEAMKP
-586 AQWIISNLPESFLVS
+586 AKWIISNLPESFLVS
-601 EAYLVIGYCHFMKKD
+601 EAYLVVGYCYFMKKD
-616 YNNAAKA
+616 YKGAAEA
-623 LEQAEKRT
+623 LTEAERRT
-631 EQPVVTVAARD
+631 NQPIVSVASRD

-649 AMQDEFDSVQVK
+649 AMQSQFDSVQVL

-666 RQLPTPRVEKKR
+666 RQLPTPRVESKR
-678 EALRPSFDKANK
+678 EALRPTFDKANQA
-690 TIEDYAAFTQKSIQ
+690 IEDYASFMQKSIQ

-728 KMSQGGASSEAAQEL
+728 KMGQGTSVSNEAKQQL
-743 ESLEDDLEMGG
+743 DQLEDLE
-754 DDMGG
+754 
-759 SSDAGSSSEAPAPA
+759 
-773 GGDESAGGSSDELGD
+773 
-788 DLGDDF
+788 

>member
-1 MMHTSFIKKAT
+1 MRSNFIKTA
-12 VFGLALAS
+12 VLGLSVAS
-20 TSLFAEAT
+20 TSLYAAT

-41 EFGGNTAMYVN
+41 EFGGNTSMYVN
-52 PAGISETD
+52 PAGIAETE
-60 QFELSFGFFSSISG
+60 QLEFSAAFFSSISG

-81 SFTYPIDY
+81 SVTYPYDY
-89 KHTWG
+89 KHTFG
-94 FSFFENGASID
+94 VSLFENGASID
-105 GGQDYVENAFMLGYA
+105 NGKSYGEYSILLGYA
-120 YNLIQCIA
+120 YNLMQFIS
-128 LGIDISVLQ
+128 LGVDLSVLY
-137 INQFDEN
+137 INQFDEV
-144 KHISLGADVGL
+144 SQLSVGVDLGVTVNAL
-155 NWNPIANSKFGYLLV
+155 SSSKYGYLMIGL
-170 GVALQNVVQ
+170 ALQNVAQ
-179 PGISTEE
+179 PGVSTAETE
-186 GSSSYS
+186 GFT
-192 FVAPGFFGGD
+192 FVPPGFFGSGLA
-202 RDDAYNIPS
+202 DDAYNIPS
-211 NLNFSLFYRGLNR
+211 NLNLSFFYRGLNR
-224 ALEAKVEL
+224 ALEAKAEL
-232 SLIDV
+232 SLIDI
-237 FHSDKEGGDGMN
+237 FHAEEEGGNGVN
-249 LEESFTV
+249 PEFSFTL
-256 TYFLSPHLGV
+256 TYYLSPHLGV

-281 VNVKDVSLFRY
+281 VNVKDVSIFRY
-292 LALDLEM
+292 LSLDLEM

-306 KKNRGFIWAVKLTS
+306 QKNRGFIWAVKVS
-320 RFGDTR
+320 ARFGDTR
-326 EEKIGEERY
+326 EEMIGEERY

-393 MHKAAKAVY
+393 MHKAAKSVY

-421 LMNIDYKEGKYI
+421 LMNIDYKEGKYTE
-433 DAMAKYQ
+433 AMSKYQ

-497 SRMGKWDEAENCFR
+497 SRLGKWDEAENCFR

-530 KVKLGHIYFSGEKPD
+530 RVKLGHIFFSGEKAD
-545 IAQAAQMY
+545 IGAAAQMY
-553 GQVQAGSPVY
+553 AQVQAGSPVY

-572 SFLKVNKPNEAMKP
+572 SFLKVNKPDDAMKP
-586 AQWIISNLPESFLVS
+586 AQWIIKNLPESFLVS
-601 EAYLVIGYCHFMKKD
+601 EAYLVVGYCHFMKKD
-616 YNNAAKA
+616 YNGAVKA

-631 EQPVVTVAARD
+631 EQPVVSVAARD

-649 AMQDEFDSVQVK
+649 SMQDEFDSVQVK

-666 RQLPTPRVEKKR
+666 RQLPTPRVQSKR
-678 EALRPSFDKANK
+678 EALKPSFDKANSA
-690 TIEDYAAFTQKSIQ
+690 IESYAAFNQKAIQ

-728 KMSQGGASSEAAQEL
+728 KMGQGAGSSEAAQEL
-743 ESLEDDLEMGG
+743 DALDDLDDLE
-754 DDMGG
+754 
-759 SSDAGSSSEAPAPA
+759 
-773 GGDESAGGSSDELGD
+773 
-788 DLGDDF
+788 

>member
-1 MMHTSFIKKAT
+1 MLRTSFIKTSAL
-12 VFGLALAS
+12 GLAVAS

-28 YSPHKYQQNDWFA
+28 YTPNKYQQNDWFA

-60 QFELSFGFFSSISG
+60 QLEFSAAFFSTISG

-81 SFTYPIDY
+81 SLTYPIDY
-89 KHTWG
+89 KHTLG
-94 FSFFENGASID
+94 FSLFENGASIE
-105 GGQDYVENAFMLGYA
+105 GGESYGEIAAQFGYA
-120 YNLIQCIA
+120 YRLFHLLSLGVNL
-128 LGIDISVLQ
+128 DVLY
-137 INQFDEN
+137 INQFDEL
-144 KHISLGADVGL
+144 KQLTVGADVGL
-155 NWNPIANSKFGYLLV
+155 SWNPLASSKYGYLLI
-170 GVALQNVVQ
+170 GVAVQNLLAPAVSEAD
-179 PGISTEE
+179 GD
-186 GSSSYS
+186 GSFK
-192 FVAPGFFGGD
+192 FVLMGAA
-202 RDDAYNIPS
+202 DAYKIPT
-211 NLNFSLFYRGLNR
+211 NLNVSFFYRGFNR
-224 ALEAKVEL
+224 LLEMKAEF
-232 SLIDV
+232 SLIDII
-237 FHSDKEGGDGMN
+237 HDSDEGGKGAN
-249 LEESFTV
+249 LEMSFTL
-256 TYFLSPHLGV
+256 TYYLSSHLGV
-266 RLRFTKEGYPVAGAT
+266 RARFTKEGYPVIGAT
-281 VNVKDVSLFRY
+281 VNVKDVSIFRY

-299 SHDDLYA
+299 SHDDLWA
-306 KKNRGFIWAVKLTS
+306 KKNRGFVWAVKLTS

-393 MHKAAKAVY
+393 MHKAAKSVY

-463 FEQGLYQEAVDLLAA
+463 FEQGLYQECVDLLAS

-485 YFYARYTMGIAY
+485 YFYARYTMGIAN
-497 SRMGKWDEAENCFR
+497 SRMGKFDEAENCFR

-530 KVKLGHIYFSGEKPD
+530 RVKLGHLFFSGEKPD
-545 IAQAAQMY
+545 IAAAAQMY
-553 GQVQAGSPVY
+553 GQVQKESPVF

-572 SFLKVNKPNEAMKP
+572 SFLKVNKPDEAIKP
-586 AQWIISNLPESFLVS
+586 AKWIISNLPESFLVS
-601 EAYLVIGYCHFMKKD
+601 EAYLVIGYCHFMKKNYQD
-616 YNNAAKA
+616 A
-623 LEQAEKRT
+623 LEALTQAEKRT
-631 EQPVVTVAARD
+631 EQPIVSVAARD

-649 AMQDEFDSVQVK
+649 AMQSQFDSVQVI

-666 RQLPTPRVEKKR
+666 RQLPTPRVESKR
-678 EALRPSFDKANK
+678 EALRPTFNKANQA
-690 TIEDYAAFTQKSIQ
+690 IEDYASFMQRSIQ

-721 TLATVKT
+721 TKATLLS
-728 KMSQGGASSEAAQEL
+728 KMGGAGGGSSKNSGASEMP
-743 ESLEDDLEMGG
+743 SLEDDL
-754 DDMGG
+754 
-759 SSDAGSSSEAPAPA
+759 
-773 GGDESAGGSSDELGD
+773 
-788 DLGDDF
+788 